1 MRKIT
6 FAAAALAAAS
16 VATASVATGASAKET
31 LKFAVFTPA
40 NEMTHV
46 VVMKPWA
53 QKVSRDS
60 GGTLDV
66 QTFPNGALGRNP
78 GLQTK
83 MLDDGIADIAWVI
96 PSYTPGVYLDD
107 DVFEL
112 PNIIQNSTEGSIAAW
127 RLLQRHMLRGY
138 DKYYMIG
145 LFTSAPYTFHT
156 SFKLTD
162 ADGLKGKKIRA
173 VGAISTESVR
183 ALGAVPEGMPFTQL
197 VEAIS
202 RGVIDGT
209 TGHPIAVSDFGVA
222 RVTHSHFLGK
232 IGTVTLGF
240 FMSKK
245 KFESLPAKA
254 KDAIAKDSGEQLSR
268 AFGKMSDDRNAE
280 LVAQWKKDKSRTVT
294 ELNAAQNKAWD
305 EKLAPVVNKWADKD
319 ARNKALLAALREE
332 LAKIRAGK

>member
-1 MRKIT
+1 MRKT
-6 FAAAALAAAS
+6 LFAATAMVAAGFAA
-16 VATASVATGASAKET
+16 GAGAQEK
-31 LKFAVFTPA
+31 LKFAVFTPST
-40 NEMTHV
+40 EMTHT

-53 QKVSRDS
+53 ERVNKES
-60 GGTLDV
+60 GGTLDI

-112 PNIIQNSTEGSIAAW
+112 PNIIQNSVEGSVAAW
-127 RLLQRHMLRGY
+127 RLLQKNMLRGY

-145 LFTSAPYTFHT
+145 LFTSSPYTFHT
-156 SFKLTD
+156 NYKVTKAEDLRN
-162 ADGLKGKKIRA
+162 KKIRA

-183 ALGAVPEGMPFTQL
+183 AIGAVPEGMPFTQL

-209 TGHPIAVSDFGVA
+209 TGHPIAVFDFGVV
-222 RVTHSHFLGK
+222 RVTHSHFMGK
-232 IGTVTLGF
+232 IGTVTLGI

-245 KFESLPAKA
+245 KFESLPAKGKA
-254 KDAIAKDSGEQLSR
+254 AIEKLRGEALSR
-268 AFGKMSDDRNAE
+268 AFGKMSEDRNAE
-280 LVAQWKKDKSRTVT
+280 LVAMWQKDKKRTVT
-294 ELNAAQNKAWD
+294 IPTAAQNAAWD
-305 EKLAPVVNKWADKD
+305 KMLSPVVDKWAAKD
-319 ARNKALLAALREE
+319 PRNKALLAALRQE
-332 LAKIRAGK
+332 LANVRAGK